1 MQLDR
6 QNVDVNLHPI
16 WMMRYWNEKWYKL
29 KDELRKTMQSLQWK
43 FKTTCSMRVGNS
55 RLTFRW
61 CKLNHRSYVEWN
73 SNIFSLAFQEFWTY
87 NYIEY
92 RYLLFFFLC
101 YDIGDSCMTIFNAYF
116 LLLTSS
122 QCERE
127 FKTQVTILKWKMSWW
142 ACFNPKYDDDFI
154 RNICST
160 IFIL

>member
-87 NYIEY
+87 TYIEY
-92 RYLLFFFLC
+92 RYLFL
-101 YDIGDSCMTIFNAYF
+101 YATTLAIVVWLSSMHIFCCWLHHSVNVNSKRKSPY
-116 LLLTSS
+116 
-122 QCERE
+122 
-127 FKTQVTILKWKMSWW
+127 
-142 ACFNPKYDDDFI
+142 
-154 RNICST
+154 
-160 IFIL
+160 